1 MALDRGDGHGLEIV
15 PDPATWT
22 LLEENTYINIM
33 AKEVKRGNRHSTT
46 FSRSSWSVIEQ
57 EFYEKT
63 NRRYNHAQ
71 FRNKYNQLRIHY
83 LWFTKLLQEPGF
95 TWDPVRGTAIADD
108 DVWASYLKTN
118 KKARRFRKK
127 GCPMYNELAIIFHD
141 TATDYKDA
149 YPLTRYPSRSDEKVD
164 LENESTNA
172 TPQAFPI
179 DSSSAGKDC
188 ESVGKRC
195 RSPSP
200 TPTPTPTPSLHHH
213 RNKEAKI
220 DESQKETIRM
230 TVSNKQGADPIS
242 DRTQNLEGCHEP
254 SSFSITNC
262 VKCLESIHD
271 VDTATY
277 IKAIKMFK
285 DVDWRE
291 MFMAMSAQRRSD
303 WLASLE

>member
-1 MALDRGDGHGLEIV
+1 MALNGGDGDELETL

-22 LLEENTYINIM
+22 LLEENTFIKIM

-83 LWFTKLLQEPGF
+83 LWFTKLLKEPGF
-95 TWDPVRGTAIADD
+95 TWDPVLGTAIAAD
-108 DVWASYLKTN
+108 DVWESYLKTN

-127 GCPMYNELAIIFHD
+127 GCPMYNELVIIFCD
-141 TATDYKDA
+141 TAKDA
-149 YPLTRYPSRSDEKVD
+149 YPLTRCLSLSDEKVD

-172 TPQAFPI
+172 TPQAFPVG
-179 DSSSAGKDC
+179 SSSPGKDC
-188 ESVGKRC
+188 QSVGKRH

-200 TPTPTPTPSLHHH
+200 NPALHLH
-213 RNKEAKI
+213 RNKEAKM
-220 DESQKETIRM
+220 DESLKETIRM
-230 TVSNKQGADPIS
+230 TVSNKQGSDPIS
-242 DRTQNLEGCHEP
+242 GRTQNIEGCPEP

-262 VKCLESIHD
+262 VKCLESIQD

>member
-1 MALDRGDGHGLEIV
+1 MALNGDDGDGLEIL

-22 LLEENTYINIM
+22 LSEENTFIKIM
-33 AKEVKRGNRHSTT
+33 AKEVKRGNRQSTT

-63 NRRYNHAQ
+63 NRRYSHAQ
-71 FRNKYNQLRIHY
+71 FRNKYNQLRIYY
-83 LWFTKLLQEPGF
+83 LLFTKLLKEPGF
-95 TWDPVRGTAIADD
+95 TWDPVLGTAIADD
-108 DVWASYLKTN
+108 DTN

-127 GCPMYNELAIIFHD
+127 GCPMYKELVIIFCD
-141 TATDYKDA
+141 TTTDYKDA
-149 YPLTRYPSRSDEKVD
+149 YPLTRYPSHSDEKAD

-179 DSSSAGKDC
+179 DSSSPSKDC
-188 ESVGKRC
+188 QSVGKRR

-200 TPTPTPTPSLHHH
+200 SPTRNQHLHKNKH
-213 RNKEAKI
+213 KEAKM
-220 DESQKETIRM
+220 DESLKETIGI
-230 TVSNKQGADPIS
+230 TVSNKQGSDPIS
-242 DRTQNLEGCHEP
+242 GRTQNLEGSPEP

-262 VKCLESIHD
+262 VKCLESIQD
-271 VDTATY
+271 VDASTY